1 MQFMNNRHCSPV
13 TEVYFEGHS
22 MCSLIEHFPVTLY
35 AHTALSQG
43 AKICP
48 LLKSLGSKLVRLSY
62 IVIWIWMC
70 FLACSPC
77 GHRVGKG
84 TLCCGL
90 PCDFWGF
97 WDVLKNHMIS
107 RHIPYSANTGAPSES
122 AHLPGCKICQG
133 AGPWSVP
140 AENRSPQLPAQ
151 LKVWGEIQ
159 LLWVTSLTIIQDSE
173 KMCWMSWWAFCTA
186 DLLKTL
192 QGQQHSAKLES
203 MRPYADTQE

>member
-1 MQFMNNRHCSPV
+1 MQLMNDSHCSPV
-13 TEVYFEGHS
+13 TEVHFEGHS

-35 AHTALSQG
+35 ADTVLSQR

-48 LLKSLGSKLVRLSY
+48 LLKSLGSKLVRFSY

-77 GHRVGKG
+77 GHTLGKG

-97 WDVLKNHMIS
+97 FGGVLENHMIS
-107 RHIPYSANTGAPSES
+107 RHIPCAANTGAPSDS

-133 AGPWSVP
+133 TGVWSIL
-140 AENRSPQLPAQ
+140 AENRSPPLTAQ
-151 LKVWGEIQ
+151 LKVWGEMQ
-159 LLWVTSLTIIQDSE
+159 LLWPLSKTHRR
-173 KMCWMSWWAFCTA
+173 CAGWADEPFV
-186 DLLKTL
+186 L
-192 QGQQHSAKLES
+192 QISSKRCGVNSKV
-203 MRPYADTQE
+203 PN

>member
-35 AHTALSQG
+35 AHTALSQR

-77 GHRVGKG
+77 SHRVGKG

-97 WDVLKNHMIS
+97 WDILKNHMIS
-107 RHIPYSANTGAPSES
+107 RHIPCSANTGAPSKS
-122 AHLPGCKICQG
+122 AHLLSQDARFAKVQVHGVSQQRTGALSCQLS
-133 AGPWSVP
+133 W
-140 AENRSPQLPAQ
+140 RSGVRHSFSEL
-151 LKVWGEIQ
+151 
-159 LLWVTSLTIIQDSE
+159 LLWPLSKTQRR
-173 KMCWMSWWAFCTA
+173 CAGWADEPFV
-186 DLLKTL
+186 L
-192 QGQQHSAKLES
+192 QISSKRCRVNS
-203 MRPYADTQE
+203 TVPN